1 MNEKNKKVK
10 SYVLLGGV
18 IGFALLLMLF
28 NRVNS
33 RNGELVVVSVDGE
46 VVKELALD
54 VDNEL
59 EVIGFDGGKNKVVVR
74 DGVCYVNEA
83 DCPDKLCIK
92 QGGISKIGE
101 SIICLPHRVVV
112 TIKGSEEKGELD
124 SMSK

>member
-1 MNEKNKKVK
+1 MKEKNKKVK
-10 SYVLLGGV
+10 SYALLVGVVLL
-18 IGFALLLMLF
+18 ALLIMLI

-46 VVKELALD
+46 VVKELAID
-54 VDNEL
+54 VDDEF
-59 EVIGFDGGKNKVVVR
+59 EVTGFDGGKNKVVVM

-92 QGGISKIGE
+92 QGKISKIGE